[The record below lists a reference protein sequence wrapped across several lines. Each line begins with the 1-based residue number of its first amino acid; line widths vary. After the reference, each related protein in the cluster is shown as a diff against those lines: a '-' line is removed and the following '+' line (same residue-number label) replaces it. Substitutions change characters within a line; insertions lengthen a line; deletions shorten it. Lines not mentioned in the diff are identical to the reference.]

1 MATWEIKDVSKQYR
15 SGKVKA
21 LSHVNLS
28 IEPGLFGLL
37 GPNGAGKTT
46 LMRILATVLAAD
58 SGEVHF
64 GKLDW
69 SRPQDVTR
77 NLGYLPQHFNVY
89 KYLTVGEALDDIALF
104 KGVPKG
110 ERKKHVELAL
120 ERSHMTEFAKRR
132 IGQLSGGMLRRVGIA
147 QALVGEPKVLIVD
160 EPSAGLDP
168 TERIHLRKLLRD
180 YADGRRA
187 VLISS
192 HIVEDIESLCDQVAV
207 LNRGTIRAHGRMKD
221 VRALAE
227 GRVAETVMSRQEY
240 YDMEE
245 DHAVIAFWPEE
256 EGEGVRV
263 RYLLKE
269 GETSPYIVMP
279 KLEDSYTLVIGGGK
293 Q

>member
-1 MATWEIKDVSKQYR
+1 
-15 SGKVKA
+15 
-21 LSHVNLS
+21 
-28 IEPGLFGLL
+28 
-37 GPNGAGKTT
+37 
-46 LMRILATVLAAD
+46 
-58 SGEVHF
+58 
-64 GKLDW
+64 
-69 SRPQDVTR
+69 
-77 NLGYLPQHFNVY
+77 
-89 KYLTVGEALDDIALF
+89 
-104 KGVPKG
+104 
-110 ERKKHVELAL
+110 
-120 ERSHMTEFAKRR
+120 MTEFAKRR

-240 YDMEE
+240 YEMEE
-245 DHAVIAFWPEE
+245 GHAVIAFWPEE

-269 GETSPYIVMP
+269 GETSEHVVAPR
-279 KLEDSYTLVIGGGK
+279 LEDSYTLVIGGGK